1 MKIFRWEAGSF
12 MILPLSFVTFV
23 QMVPVTV
30 ITIYNQG
37 VLGKR
42 GQNEHFKPSLPRS
55 TYIANRITSVH
66 VKQTTDHQVNMATCF
81 IVNEISSQQRT
92 SGNNLR
98 LK

>member
-1 MKIFRWEAGSF
+1 MHYFMPYVSLFILSILGAMKIFRWEAGSF

-23 QMVPVTV
+23 QMLPVTV

-55 TYIANRITSVH
+55 TYMANRITSVH
-66 VKQTTDHQVNMATCF
+66 SAREADNR
-81 IVNEISSQQRT
+81 SQ
-92 SGNNLR
+92 S
-98 LK
+98 